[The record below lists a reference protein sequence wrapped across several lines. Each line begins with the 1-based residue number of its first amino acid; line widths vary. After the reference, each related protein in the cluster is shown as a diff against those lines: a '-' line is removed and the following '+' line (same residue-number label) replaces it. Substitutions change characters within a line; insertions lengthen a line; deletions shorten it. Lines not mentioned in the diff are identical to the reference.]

1 MRDFHEQSSKTTYY
15 QWQYEN
21 ARDYVL
27 PFVQP
32 LLKWDQPLRIMEI
45 GCAEGGVLKAFIEH
59 GHFCT
64 GVELSASRADFA
76 REFGAEYIAN
86 NQLEIITRDIYDIDA
101 DKDLSGKYDLVILK
115 DVIEHIHDQG
125 KFIQEVRKFL
135 NPGGQIFFGFPPW
148 CMPFGGHQ
156 QIAVNKLMSKLPYY
170 HLLPMP
176 LYRGV
181 LKAFGET
188 PEKVDHLAE
197 IKETGISIERFQRLV
212 KREGFAIKDKK
223 FFLFNPI
230 YRFKFG
236 VKPRVQTPLISGVPV
251 LRNFLT
257 TAVWYVI
264 G

>member
-1 MRDFHEQSSKTTYY
+1 MRDFHAQSNKATYY

-21 ARDYVL
+21 ARDYMLPFLESVL
-27 PFVQP
+27 PQG
-32 LLKWDQPLRIMEI
+32 KPLRIMEI
-45 GCAEGGVLKAFIEH
+45 GCAEGGVLKAFMEQ

-64 GVELSASRADFA
+64 GVELSPSRADFA
-76 REFGAEYIAN
+76 RQFGADYIAA

-101 DKDLSGKYDLVILK
+101 EKDLSAKYDLVILK
-115 DVIEHIHDQG
+115 DVIEHIHDQER
-125 KFIQEVRKFL
+125 FINEVRKFL

-148 CMPFGGHQ
+148 YMPFGGHQ

-176 LYRGV
+176 LYRGL

-188 PEKVDHLAE
+188 QEKIEHLAE
-197 IKETGISIERFQRLV
+197 IKETGISIERFQRIV
-212 KREGFAIKDKK
+212 KREGFKVNKRR
-223 FFLFNPI
+223 FYLLNPI
-230 YRFKFG
+230 YSFKFG
-236 VKPRVQTPLISGVPV
+236 VKPRIQLGLISGIPFV
-251 LRNFLT
+251 RNFLT